1 VVHPQP
7 QEEPMIRKLS
17 LDLESL
23 TVTSFDTSD
32 ERAQA
37 GSVNGHEGKVA
48 AAVTEWAGCVPGC
61 NTRLTCSTNLC

>member
-1 VVHPQP
+1 
-7 QEEPMIRKLS
+7 MIRKLS
-17 LDLESL
+17 LNLEAL

-37 GSVNGHEGKVA
+37 GSVNGHEGQA
-48 AAVTEWAGCVPGC
+48 AAAITQHAGCIPGC